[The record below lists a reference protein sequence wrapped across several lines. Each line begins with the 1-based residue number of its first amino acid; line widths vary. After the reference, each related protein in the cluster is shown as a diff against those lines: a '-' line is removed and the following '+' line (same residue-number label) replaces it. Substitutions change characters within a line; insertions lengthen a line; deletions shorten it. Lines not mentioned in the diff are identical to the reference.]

1 MTTMTELRMAPRKR
15 AQSRDL
21 GDVIYRARRRKRW
34 SQVDLANEA
43 GGLSDSFISRVE
55 SGTAR
60 PSPETLRALADCL
73 DLDFNELSVLAKY
86 SEAARGSEAILVLPE
101 EAPDVRAFL
110 QLSAWARDVALAAGK
125 AVKALSPIEQV
136 PDEDADNE
144 GNAEPR

>member
-21 GDVIYRARRRKRW
+21 GDVIYRARRRKHW
-34 SQVDLANEA
+34 SQVELAAEA

-86 SEAARGSEAILVLPE
+86 SEAARGSESILVLPE

-110 QLSAWARDVALAAGK
+110 QLSAWARDVALAAGR
-125 AVKALSPIEQV
+125 AVKALSPTKDV
-136 PDEDADNE
+136 PEESAEDEGD
-144 GNAEPR
+144 GQPQ